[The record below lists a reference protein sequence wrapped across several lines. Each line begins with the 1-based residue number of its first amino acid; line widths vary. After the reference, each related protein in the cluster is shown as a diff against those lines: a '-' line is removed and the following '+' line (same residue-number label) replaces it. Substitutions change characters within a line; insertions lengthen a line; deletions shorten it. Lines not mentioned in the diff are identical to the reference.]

1 MEQTFDNIWIS
12 SIAHQEEFSLIAKS
26 NGWFKTLFGMN
37 KIPADFPQVTS
48 GSKYYPVVY
57 FAKGSLQL
65 FEREIEFH
73 PYRFE
78 ADNRKKYKNL
88 KIDYRFDLEY
98 SSIRISEYSNPAPF
112 MNKFNIRWL
121 KLSGKNNEFPE
132 ILISCGGTGMGQIK
146 RDNEE
151 LLDLLEEK
159 IH

>member
-12 SIAHQEEFSLIAKS
+12 SIAHQEEFSSIAKS
-26 NGWFKTLFGMN
+26 NGWFKTLLGLN

-48 GSKYYPVVY
+48 GSKYHPIVY

-65 FEREIEFH
+65 FERQIEFH

-78 ADNRKKYKNL
+78 PDNSRKYRNL
-88 KIDYRFDLEY
+88 NIDFRFEVQY
-98 SSIRISEYSNPAPF
+98 GSIRISEYSNPKPF

-121 KLSGKNNEFPE
+121 KLSAINNEFPE

-146 RDNEE
+146 RDNAE
-151 LLDLLEEK
+151 LLELLTDK